1 MLYMPDAIRATL
13 DLMNAPK
20 EKITIRTSYNIA
32 GMSFAPCDI
41 AAAIRK
47 HIPGFQMS
55 SVPDFRQ
62 AIAQSWP
69 ASIDDQQARNDWGWK
84 PAFDLRS
91 MTEDMLVNL
100 GLQKQAEPVTEFY
113 PHEH

>member
-1 MLYMPDAIRATL
+1 
-13 DLMNAPK
+13 
-20 EKITIRTSYNIA
+20 
-32 GMSFAPCDI
+32 MSFAPCDI

-47 HIPGFQMS
+47 HIPDFKMAAT
-55 SVPDFRQ
+55 PDFRQ

-91 MTEDMLVNL
+91 MTEDMLMNL
-100 GLQKQAEPVTEFY
+100 SLRKGIEFEKATDTEPVTEFY